1 MSDDNG
7 IDFEDVGF
15 FELKLT
21 DIYEHGDYID
31 RRVGVLDK
39 NGVCR
44 IASRC
49 PSLRKRRCGDYHV
62 DGGQI
67 DLFSETCCLPNS
79 LVQT

>member
-31 RRVGVLDK
+31 RRVEVLDK
-39 NGVCR
+39 NDVAIGHVTVSVV
-44 IASRC
+44 AQEA
-49 PSLRKRRCGDYHV
+49 LRAITLTAGK
-62 DGGQI
+62 
-67 DLFSETCCLPNS
+67 
-79 LVQT
+79 